1 MTRTRV
7 LIAGAA
13 GRDFHNFNVV
23 FRGREDYDV
32 VAFTATQIPNID
44 GRHYPAELAGPLY
57 PEGIP
62 ILPESA
68 LEQLVREHE
77 IDEVVFA
84 YSDVTHEHVMH
95 VGSRVLAAGASFRLI
110 SPRETMLASTK
121 PVIAICA
128 VRTGSG
134 KSQTTRRVAALVH
147 DSGRRVAV
155 LRHPMPYGDL
165 TKQGVQRFE
174 RYEDLETADA
184 TIEEREEYEPHLAE
198 GNLVFAGIDYERIL
212 RAAEQ
217 EADVILWDGGNN
229 DTPFIRPDLHIVVV
243 DPHRPGHELRYH
255 PGETNLRMADVC
267 VVNKI
272 DSASQEGIDAV
283 LNSIHEHTTK
293 ATVVLAA
300 SPFHVEGSA
309 EEIKGKRVLAIEDGP
324 TLTHGEMTFGAAVLA
339 AKQHGA
345 AELVDPRPFAVGS
358 IAATFEDY
366 PEIGPLLPAM
376 GYGKQ
381 QMDDLRQTIERS
393 DADLIL
399 IGTPIDLRRL
409 IEIDKP
415 ALRVTYRLQ
424 EMGEPTLR
432 DILVDRHLIDE
443 TAALASA
450 G

>member
-1 MTRTRV
+1 MARTRV

-13 GRDFHNFNVV
+13 GRDFHNFNLVY
-23 FRGREDYDV
+23 RGRPDLEV

-44 GRHYPAELAGPLY
+44 GRVYPPELAGSLY

-68 LEQLVREHE
+68 LEQLIREHE

-95 VGSRVLAAGASFRLI
+95 IGSRALAAGASYELI
-110 SPRETMLASTK
+110 SPRLTMLRSTK
-121 PVIAICA
+121 PVVAICA

-134 KSQTTRRVAALVH
+134 KSQTTRRVAQLLRE
-147 DSGRRVAV
+147 GGKRVAV

-165 TKQGVQRFE
+165 AAQAVQRFE
-174 RYEDLETADA
+174 RYEDLDAADA

-212 RAAEQ
+212 RAAEK
-217 EADVILWDGGNN
+217 EADVVLWDGGNN
-229 DTPFIRPDLHIVVV
+229 DTPFIQPDVHIVVV

-272 DSASQEGIDAV
+272 DSAPQSGIDAV
-283 LNSIHEHTTK
+283 LSSIHENTTDAK
-293 ATVVLAA
+293 VVLAA
-300 SPFHVEGSA
+300 SPFHVEGDPDQ
-309 EEIKGKRVLAIEDGP
+309 IRGKRVLAVEDGP

-339 AKQHGA
+339 AKQYGA
-345 AELVDPRPFAVGS
+345 AELVDPRACAVGT
-358 IAATFEDY
+358 IAATFEQY
-366 PEIGPLLPAM
+366 PHVGALLPAM
-376 GYGKQ
+376 GYGRR
-381 QMDDLRQTIERS
+381 QMKDLRATIRKC
-393 DADLIL
+393 DPDLVL

-409 IEIDKP
+409 IDLETP

-424 EMGEPTLR
+424 EMGEPTLK
-432 DILVDRHLIDE
+432 DILVEKGLIEE
-443 TAALASA
+443 TALV
-450 G
+450 

>member
-1 MTRTRV
+1 MARTRV

-13 GRDFHNFNVV
+13 GRDFHNFNLVY
-23 FRGREDYDV
+23 RGRPDYEV

-44 GRHYPAELAGPLY
+44 GRRYPAELAGSLY

-68 LEQLVREHE
+68 LEELVREHE
-77 IDEVVFA
+77 IDSVVFA

-95 VGSRVLAAGASFRLI
+95 IGSRALAAGASFHLI
-110 SPRETMLASTK
+110 SPDDTMLVTPK
-121 PVIAICA
+121 PSVAICA

-134 KSQTTRRVAALVH
+134 KSQTTRKVAAIFRNA
-147 DSGRRVAV
+147 GKRVAV

-165 TKQGVQRFE
+165 AAQAVQRFE
-174 RYEDLETADA
+174 RYEDLDAADA

-229 DTPFIRPDLHIVVV
+229 DTPFVKPDLHIVVV

-272 DSASQEGIDAV
+272 DSAPQEGIEAV
-283 LNSIHEHTTK
+283 LSSIHEHTNNAK
-293 ATVVLAA
+293 VVLAA
-300 SPFHVEGSA
+300 SPFDVEGDV
-309 EEIKGKRVLAIEDGP
+309 EQIRGKRVLAIEDGP
-324 TLTHGEMTFGAAVLA
+324 TLTHGEMTYGAAVLA

-345 AELVDPRPFAVGS
+345 AVLVDPRPFAVRS
-358 IAATFEDY
+358 IAETFEQY
-366 PEIGPLLPAM
+366 PNVGQLLPAM
-376 GYGKQ
+376 GYGRE
-381 QMDDLRQTIERS
+381 QMEDLRETIARS
-393 DADLIL
+393 DADLVL

-409 IEIDKP
+409 IELDKP
-415 ALRVTYRLQ
+415 ALRVTYKLQ
-424 EMGEPTLR
+424 EMGEPTLE
-432 DILVDRHLIDE
+432 DVLAEKGLLE
-443 TAALASA
+443 TALV
-450 G
+450 

>member
-1 MTRTRV
+1 MSRTRV

-13 GRDFHNFNVV
+13 GRDFHNFNLVY
-23 FRGREDYDV
+23 RGRPEYEV

-44 GRHYPAELAGPLY
+44 GRKYPPELAGTLY

-77 IDEVVFA
+77 IDSVVFA

-95 VGSRVLAAGASFRLI
+95 IGSRALAAGASYHLI
-110 SPRETMLASTK
+110 SPAHTMLASEK
-121 PVIAICA
+121 PVVAICA

-134 KSQTTRRVAALVH
+134 KSQTTRHVARLFR
-147 DSGRRVAV
+147 DDGKRVAV

-165 TKQGVQRFE
+165 TAQAVQRFAQ
-174 RYEDLETADA
+174 YEDLDAADA

-198 GNLVFAGIDYERIL
+198 GNLVFAGVDYERIL
-212 RAAEQ
+212 RAAEE
-217 EADVILWDGGNN
+217 EADVVLWDGGNN
-229 DTPFIRPDLHIVVV
+229 DTPFIKPDLHIVVV

-283 LNSIHEHTTK
+283 LNSIHENNVG
-293 ATVVLAA
+293 ARVVLAA
-300 SPFHVEGSA
+300 SPFEVEGDA
-309 EEIKGKRVLAIEDGP
+309 EEIRGKRVLAVEDGP
-324 TLTHGEMTFGAAVLA
+324 TLTHGEMTYGAAVLA

-345 AELVDPRPFAVGS
+345 AELVDPRPFAVGT
-358 IAATFEDY
+358 IAETFEQY
-366 PEIGPLLPAM
+366 PNVGTLLPAM
-376 GYGKQ
+376 GYGRKQ
-381 QMDDLRQTIERS
+381 MEDLRETIQRC
-393 DADLIL
+393 DADLVL

-409 IEIDKP
+409 IELDKP
-415 ALRVTYRLQ
+415 ALRVTYKLQ
-424 EMGEPTLR
+424 EVGEPTLK
-432 DILVDRHLIDE
+432 DLLGEKGLLE
-443 TAALASA
+443 TALV
-450 G
+450 